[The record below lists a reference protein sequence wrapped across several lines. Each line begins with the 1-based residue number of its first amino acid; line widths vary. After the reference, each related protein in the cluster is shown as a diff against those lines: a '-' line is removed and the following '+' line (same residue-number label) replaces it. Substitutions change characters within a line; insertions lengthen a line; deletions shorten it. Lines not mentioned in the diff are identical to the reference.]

1 MTPIK
6 DLPNFTFN
14 KPVIIIIILVLLA
27 IVVIPK
33 FFRGSGD
40 ANASSEKSV
49 VGAVRVGIQT
59 YYAQHNDYPATLDS
73 ATNGTCTSG
82 NVCFSVVLSKGGVT
96 SNWKK
101 AGFSYTGPNGGAFT
115 YVPAMGFFK

>member
-1 MTPIK
+1 MTNIK
-6 DLPNFTFN
+6 DLPSFTFN

-33 FFRGSGD
+33 FFRGSGE

-73 ATNGTCTSG
+73 ATNGTCASG
-82 NVCFSVVLSKGGVT
+82 NVCFGGVLSKGGVT

-101 AGFSYTGPNGGAFT
+101 AGFSYTGPNGGTFT
-115 YVPAMGFFK
+115 YVPAAGSFK